1 MIDLSIRTGTE
12 TRPQLLHNYPWPAR
26 SPDGQ
31 INVYSM
37 LDMQAWYVKSK
48 MSSGEL
54 PAARLLDT
62 SYVDYAVEKLGPW
75 QLENTQS
82 KLAGCR

>member
-1 MIDLSIRTGTE
+1 
-12 TRPQLLHNYPWPAR
+12 
-26 SPDGQ
+26 
-31 INVYSM
+31 
-37 LDMQAWYVKSK
+37 